1 MIQQNDL
8 CPQSP
13 ESDAECLSS
22 LVGSLIQV
30 GSELFS
36 KGYEQD
42 AMAMFDSANSLLK
55 STSENRTCSV
65 AIKHLRVGTQVLLND
80 CTHDEPDEPAA
91 DLYQEDECD
100 VGPRVLR
107 VAIRPVHVSEPV
119 FLETCLLF
127 NKALIY
133 HENQQLRESRQ
144 LYQEVLQS
152 LNCLLNLRQET
163 VLSQQLYEM
172 GARAHNN
179 MGCLCYLVGE
189 EELSK
194 AHFEASLLCIR
205 QVIDVTR
212 EHRLEYATV
221 LSNCCRVVW
230 MMDIMTES
238 LYNSLKDV
246 LAIRSSEL
254 PWDHV
259 DVAASH
265 YNIAV
270 AEYARHMSIKAVAHL
285 LHYLAVASHRAQSNM
300 NDLDKIPALI
310 YLLLI
315 ENEDKDDHLSQE
327 LTRGLRALQDRRQEQ
342 GAESPEVASI
352 LNFIGTILFHK
363 NDHEKALTFF
373 QEELRLEEI
382 ICKDSTDEIAVSV
395 TCNNIGRI
403 QQEMEKM
410 NEAIYYYHRALKP
423 EYGDISRVC
432 KGVATSKLPRK
443 NLTETHPLSANLY
456 STVWYNLGLIHD
468 KLGSNADAIYAFQMS
483 LELRKAMLGKD
494 HPDIACLL
502 YNIGV
507 LQMEQHELKDASSS
521 FREAL
526 RIRRLGSAD
535 QLVDQHVVKTLE
547 KLSTLHRAKG
557 NIDGALEASRE
568 VLRIQQTSSDYDS
581 VSRLR
586 ETGVTLRCIAE
597 LHQATGEL
605 EAATQICIQSVVQL
619 EQVTSTDQTCPC
631 LHSPSKI
638 VNIEQFV
645 SSLLLLG
652 SLYHETCEPL
662 QANSVLQRASAT
674 MEHVM
679 TISSMYSSLSSL
691 KEVTRMLGT
700 PHGAPSA

>member
-1 MIQQNDL
+1 
-8 CPQSP
+8 
-13 ESDAECLSS
+13 
-22 LVGSLIQV
+22 
-30 GSELFS
+30 
-36 KGYEQD
+36 
-42 AMAMFDSANSLLK
+42 
-55 STSENRTCSV
+55 
-65 AIKHLRVGTQVLLND
+65 
-80 CTHDEPDEPAA
+80 
-91 DLYQEDECD
+91 
-100 VGPRVLR
+100 
-107 VAIRPVHVSEPV
+107 
-119 FLETCLLF
+119 
-127 NKALIY
+127 
-133 HENQQLRESRQ
+133 
-144 LYQEVLQS
+144 
-152 LNCLLNLRQET
+152 
-163 VLSQQLYEM
+163 
-172 GARAHNN
+172 
-179 MGCLCYLVGE
+179 
-189 EELSK
+189 
-194 AHFEASLLCIR
+194 
-205 QVIDVTR
+205 
-212 EHRLEYATV
+212 
-221 LSNCCRVVW
+221 
-230 MMDIMTES
+230 
-238 LYNSLKDV
+238 
-246 LAIRSSEL
+246 
-254 PWDHV
+254 
-259 DVAASH
+259 
-265 YNIAV
+265 
-270 AEYARHMSIKAVAHL
+270 
-285 LHYLAVASHRAQSNM
+285 
-300 NDLDKIPALI
+300 
-310 YLLLI
+310 
-315 ENEDKDDHLSQE
+315 
-327 LTRGLRALQDRRQEQ
+327 
-342 GAESPEVASI
+342 
-352 LNFIGTILFHK
+352 
-363 NDHEKALTFF
+363 
-373 QEELRLEEI
+373 
-382 ICKDSTDEIAVSV
+382 
-395 TCNNIGRI
+395 
-403 QQEMEKM
+403 M

-423 EYGDISRVC
+423 ESGDISRVC